1 MAEELINAIENA
13 DEIFLQPLYDLSEA
27 FAKDIQAS
35 FFWPFFPKFITVFG
49 TTLLKVKDHPE
60 VVQAGYTAL
69 TNIVRLIMRNVD
81 QENEGQN
88 DIKSLEVL
96 TISLDGLMQNNKG
109 LPVHSQKLC
118 ASALGQIIR
127 RSKTKTSC
135 IEVNLHTGWTV
146 NDVLGNIS
154 ISFYAVEEYISPKMI
169 KRYKYFPRRH

>member
-127 RSKTKTSC
+127 RSKTKKSC
-135 IEVNLHTGWTV
+135 IEVNFHLHTGWTV
-146 NDVLGNIS
+146 NDVLGNIYR
-154 ISFYAVEEYISPKMI
+154 FVLYISPKKI